1 MDKNSLNINNLHFL
15 LPDPSLSRL
24 CAEKMKFS
32 YFFPLDQF
40 YIIAIIKPDAVIS
53 RKSQEIRQN
62 VSDISPQYFK
72 LMAT

>member
-1 MDKNSLNINNLHFL
+1 
-15 LPDPSLSRL
+15 
-24 CAEKMKFS
+24 MKF
-32 YFFPLDQF
+32 YFFPLDQL